1 MKPLYSLFILLIVL
15 MSCKSTKHTT
25 VITKKKDVPVV
36 SKTKTNLAD
45 AVVSNAKD
53 YNGVKY
59 QYGGT
64 TRRGMD
70 CSGLVYVSFKK
81 EDIHLPRIS
90 RDMAKKGHE
99 INLKKVSKG
108 DLLFFKTNKSRNV
121 INHVGLVT
129 KSRKGEIEFIHATSS
144 RGVITSSLD
153 EKYWHRAFVKAKRI
167 L

>member
-1 MKPLYSLFILLIVL
+1 MKPLYSLFILLIFLV
-15 MSCKSTKHTT
+15 SCKSSKQTT
-25 VITKKKDVPVV
+25 VFTKKKDLPKTTV
-36 SKTKTNLAD
+36 SINTAD
-45 AVVSNAKD
+45 AVVNNAKD

-70 CSGLVYVSFKK
+70 CSGLIYVSFKK

-90 RDMAKKGHE
+90 RDMAKKGKDIHL
-99 INLKKVSKG
+99 NKVTKG

-129 KSRKGEIEFIHATSS
+129 KSNKGAIQFIHATSS
-144 RGVITSSLD
+144 KGVITSSLD
-153 EKYWHRAFVKAKRI
+153 EKYWNKAFVKAKRI